1 MSKRIYIAGNI
12 LADVIK
18 TIDAYPEKGMLA
30 NITGISYAVGGCV
43 PNTAIN
49 LAKID
54 KTIPISAMGQVG
66 NDEYGKYVLEK
77 MAEYGIDTGCVKK
90 SEKEPTSFSDV
101 MNLPSGERTFFH
113 ARGAN
118 KEFCPSMI
126 PLDHLEDG
134 IFHIGYLLLL
144 DEFDKPDEEYG
155 TVMARFLKAVQ
166 EKGLKTSIDVVSDSA
181 ADYGGKIIPALQYC
195 DYAIMNEVESTRI
208 WDLDAYT
215 EDGKLHSGNISET
228 MKRMADCGVREK
240 IIIHAKE
247 AAYCY
252 DVKSGAFTV
261 VPSLEIPSSLIKG
274 SVGAGDSFCAGSLY
288 GIYHGLSDRE
298 ILEFASAA
306 AACNLFSEN
315 SIDGMKNAEEIR
327 KQMTYFK
334 RKQIP

>member
-54 KTIPISAMGQVG
+54 KTIPISAMGLVG
-66 NDEYGKYVLEK
+66 NDEYGRYVLEK
-77 MAEYGIDTGCVKK
+77 MAEYGIDIGYVKK

-126 PLDHLEDG
+126 PLDKLEDG

-155 TVMARFLKAVQ
+155 TVMARFLKSVQ
-166 EKGLKTSIDVVSDSA
+166 EKGLKTSIDVVSDSC
-181 ADYGGKIIPALQYC
+181 ADYGRKIIPALRYC

-208 WDLDAYT
+208 WNRNAYT
-215 EDGKLHSGNISET
+215 EDGKLHTENIRET
-228 MKRMADCGVREK
+228 TRRMADCGVREK
-240 IIIHAKE
+240 IIVHAKD
-247 AAYCY
+247 AAFCY
-252 DVKSGAFTV
+252 QVKNKTFTM
-261 VPSLEIPSSLIKG
+261 VPSLEIAPALIKG

-298 ILEFASAA
+298 ILTFASAA
-306 AACNLFSEN
+306 AACNLFCEN
-315 SIDGMKNAEEIR
+315 SIDGMKTAQEIR
-327 KQMTYFK
+327 EVTKAFQ
-334 RKQIP
+334 RKTI